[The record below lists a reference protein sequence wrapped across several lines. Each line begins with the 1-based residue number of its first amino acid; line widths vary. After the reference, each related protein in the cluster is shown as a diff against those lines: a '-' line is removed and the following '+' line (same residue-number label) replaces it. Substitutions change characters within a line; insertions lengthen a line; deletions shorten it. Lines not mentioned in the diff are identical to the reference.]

1 CAKKFKMTPWKNE
14 LACKLIELEDAEK
27 LQKLTDLSTVVH
39 GEINSLYDLV
49 FSFQQEGLVKPL
61 EGLKDATRDLDIDRG
76 DIYYQL
82 LLSYTKQGDAE
93 KALGLWTQMQEED
106 LAPTDQFLLSLGSFL
121 QERGLAVPFV
131 IPQPKIQKRVTFMT
145 EAQDP
150 PKSGSAKTANRAF
163 RQKIAAGAIDDCVTF
178 VNQNKV
184 SVVDASYL
192 IETLIHQN
200 RLDDA
205 FRLTINQLDG
215 GIFPVQKIFRF
226 LLNKIASEGKVAQ
239 LNQIGEKLNSEV
251 KRLIS
256 FDNRLCHAN
265 IVAGTVDG
273 YLQKLENY
281 IDNTTPENL
290 DEVSAQFPRSGA
302 YGILERHPE
311 YTDKFEQV
319 AIKYA
324 QKGIVGPLNVLWTR
338 LFITNDTEK
347 VEQIWQGYLK
357 DAPRLMFQ
365 KIIQTAREL
374 HDEDLINRLIQLLKV
389 TKVTDGALGNAYSC
403 NIDVLVSK
411 GKHDDAV
418 QLFEMAVSQLPIE
431 NINRTAIKRVK
442 NIVDAQGK
450 PFSYV
455 LPSKSKSV
463 AQEADDV

>member
-1 CAKKFKMTPWKNE
+1 MTPWKNE

-163 RQKIAAGAIDDCVTF
+163 RQKLAAGAIDDCVTF

-205 FRLTINQLDG
+205 FRLTINLLDR
-215 GIFPVQKIFRF
+215 GIFPVQKIFS
-226 LLNKIASEGKVAQ
+226 N
-239 LNQIGEKLNSEV
+239 N
-251 KRLIS
+251 
-256 FDNRLCHAN
+256 
-265 IVAGTVDG
+265 
-273 YLQKLENY
+273 
-281 IDNTTPENL
+281 
-290 DEVSAQFPRSGA
+290 
-302 YGILERHPE
+302 
-311 YTDKFEQV
+311 
-319 AIKYA
+319 
-324 QKGIVGPLNVLWTR
+324 
-338 LFITNDTEK
+338 TEK

-403 NIDVLVSK
+403 YIDVLVSK

-418 QLFEMAVSQLPIE
+418 QLFEMAVSQVPIE
-431 NINRTAIKRVK
+431 NINRTAIIRPDSQVEQSRINLDIFQMSLLAVFTSTKANLSLVLLLTIW
-442 NIVDAQGK
+442 NASASLMPNSFSSFSVSLASMSCGK
-450 PFSYV
+450 P
-455 LPSKSKSV
+455 LITT
-463 AQEADDV
+463 